1 MLSRKKPFI
10 IYLLVNLFLVWSVIT
25 FYFSPETSGK
35 RGVGP
40 EMYFSLLSIS
50 ALIIF
55 LQYRPIKE
63 SNSWLFKL
71 FYFYLSMLSF
81 LICFGIMTTSGMKVG
96 SNDAGSILALL
107 DGTLRMVVFG
117 HLFAGITLPVIVFI
131 NIILKDIT
139 HINGNRIDSPT

>member
-1 MLSRKKPFI
+1 
-10 IYLLVNLFLVWSVIT
+10 
-25 FYFSPETSGK
+25 
-35 RGVGP
+35 
-40 EMYFSLLSIS
+40 
-50 ALIIF
+50 
-55 LQYRPIKE
+55 
-63 SNSWLFKL
+63 
-71 FYFYLSMLSF
+71 
-81 LICFGIMTTSGMKVG
+81 MTTSGMKVG